1 MLLKTRLPIFE
12 ISMTKHEKPMPYMAL
27 LAFAMTGFICIMTE
41 TIPAGLLPE
50 ISHDLAIPLSTA
62 GQWVTAYALGSLFA
76 AIPLTI
82 ATRAWSRRTVLLT
95 TVLGFIL
102 FNSLTALSTNLVL
115 TFTARFL
122 AGACAG
128 LAWSLLA
135 SYARRIVEPYQQGK
149 AMAIAMVGTPI
160 ALSAGVPLGTWL
172 GQVLG
177 WRLTFGAM
185 SLLSALLIVWIIL
198 CVPNVAGQSKQMKLE
213 FSKVLHIKGVKP
225 VLAVVLTWMLA
236 HNILYTYI
244 APFVQPSGM
253 NSHVQWIL
261 MIFGLTSLVGIIV
274 TGKLIDKYLRK
285 MVLISLACFF
295 LVAVIFSL
303 FIKSSDVILIGT
315 AIWGLTFGGAATL
328 LNTALADAAGEWA
341 ELAMSLTVVSWNS
354 AISLGGI
361 VGGVLL
367 QFYGTSSLP
376 VTLAGLLF
384 VSLLIVKI
392 NSTYAFPHRR

>member
-1 MLLKTRLPIFE
+1 MLFKTRLPIFE

-185 SLLSALLIVWIIL
+185 SLLSALLIVWIIV

-253 NSHVQWIL
+253 NSHVQWVL
-261 MIFGLTSLVGIIV
+261 MIFGLTSLVGIVI

-285 MVLISLACFF
+285 MVLISLLCFF

>member
-376 VTLAGLLF
+376 MTLAGLLF